1 MENCIL
7 AKIQTN
13 SAELIEKSDAA
24 TVTKP
29 EFLFLTQ
36 EEVIAAGVLDMEL
49 ALRDVELALLMHAR
63 GEVLQP
69 NKTVLEFP
77 DPHTGHRRYL
87 TVSMPAYL
95 GGEINRAGIKWAAE
109 SQDNARRGDLPY
121 GIDLLILH
129 DLELAL
135 PVAIMDGTL
144 ITAIRTGAAAGVAA
158 KYLARPAATVAAFI
172 GAGVIGRTALEAIGL
187 ALPTLNE
194 FRIYDLNA
202 AKAQALADDFGDRW
216 QLKVTESVEQAV
228 RGADVIATMT
238 TTRVPFIR
246 AEWLTPGCFVAAMG
260 KNEFEELALL
270 EADLLV
276 VDEWEQF
283 KHYQPAMLAQ
293 MVQTGRLHEQEIVN
307 LREIMLG
314 QIPGRVKPS
323 DRIHFLSFG
332 LACEDLVVAERV
344 YQQAKTLGLGQ
355 TLALW
360 DQPRWL

>member
-1 MENCIL
+1 M
-7 AKIQTN
+7 
-13 SAELIEKSDAA
+13 

-36 EEVIAAGVLDMEL
+36 EELITAGVLNMEL
-49 ALRDVELALLMHAR
+49 ALRDVELAFLMHGR
-63 GEVLQP
+63 GEVIQP

-95 GGEINRAGIKWAAE
+95 GGEFNRAGIKWAAE
-109 SQDNARRGDLPY
+109 SLDNARRGDLPY

-129 DLELAL
+129 DLERAM

-158 KYLARPAATVAAFI
+158 KVLARPDATTAAFI

-187 ALPTLNE
+187 ALPSLSE

-202 AKAQALADDFGDRW
+202 AKAAALTADFGDRW
-216 QLKVTESVEQAV
+216 QIKVAESVEQAV

-238 TTRVPFIR
+238 TTRAPFIR
-246 AEWLTPGCFVAAMG
+246 AEWLKPGCFVAAMG
-260 KNEFEELALL
+260 KNEFEEQALV
-270 EADLLV
+270 EADRLV

-283 KHYQPAMLAQ
+283 KHYQPAMLPQ
-293 MVQTGRLHEQEIVN
+293 LVQAGRLPEQAIVN
-307 LREIMLG
+307 LRDIMLG
-314 QIPGRVKPS
+314 QAPGRVKS
-323 DRIHFLSFG
+323 GDRIHFLSFG

-344 YQQAKTLGLGQ
+344 YQQAKALGLGQ
-355 TLALW
+355 PLALW
-360 DQPRWL
+360 TQPLWL

>member
-1 MENCIL
+1 M
-7 AKIQTN
+7 
-13 SAELIEKSDAA
+13 
-24 TVTKP
+24 TKP

-49 ALRDVELALLMHAR
+49 ALRDVELAFLMHGR
-63 GEVLQP
+63 NEVVQP

-109 SQDNARRGDLPY
+109 SLDNARRGDLPY

-129 DLELAL
+129 DLERAL
-135 PVAIMDGTL
+135 PVAMMDGTL

-158 KYLARPAATVAAFI
+158 KYLARPDATVAAFI

-187 ALPTLNE
+187 ALPTLSE
-194 FRIYDLNA
+194 FRLYDLNA
-202 AKAQALADDFGDRW
+202 VKAEALANEFGKRW
-216 QLKVTESVEQAV
+216 QLQVVESVEQAI

-238 TTRVPFIR
+238 TTRTPFIQ
-246 AEWLTPGCFVAAMG
+246 AGWLQPGCFVAAMG
-260 KNEFEELALL
+260 KNEFEEQALV
-270 EADLLV
+270 EAELLV

-293 MVQTGRLHEQEIVN
+293 LVRAGRVQEQDIVN

-314 QIPGRVKPS
+314 QTPGRVRPT
-323 DRIHFLSFG
+323 DRVHFLSFG
-332 LACEDLVVAERV
+332 LACEDLVVAERI
-344 YQQAKTLGLGQ
+344 YQQARALGLGQ